1 MCGQLD
7 DASYFTAVRLNDALL
22 DQVGTSLMSTT
33 AVVNP
38 GCSITID
45 GSVPSGGSM
54 TVTAGNKA
62 HWLLNVHR

>member
-7 DASYFTAVRLNDALL
+7 DASFTAVRLNDALL
-22 DQVGTSLMSTT
+22 DQVGTSVMSTT

-54 TVTAGNKA
+54 TVTAS
-62 HWLLNVHR
+62 VVECPSVIR